1 MLEHV
6 QLSSYYQYFYQ
17 YSVYN
22 RSMLISNFTH
32 DKQGIKLNTQFTR
45 NDHVDIIQAY
55 NKAYIQISYRNS
67 SYFITDVI
75 FSFLLL

>member
-1 MLEHV
+1 MLEHEVLHPWQKSENRINTSQNV

-22 RSMLISNFTH
+22 RSMLIANLTH

-55 NKAYIQISYRNS
+55 SKA
-67 SYFITDVI
+67 
-75 FSFLLL
+75 